1 VENGAFVMR
10 EAQSF
15 LTVPIKASVSS
26 QGQILSAD
34 PPVWRLHNLAGGN
47 DSSPIAVPALA
58 ALAATALRTKMR
70 IEKPVR
76 AADDENDIELWVTAT
91 PQNNRV
97 DLVITGWREVIS
109 PIEHSEKNESVDL
122 VNNSAN
128 EILIDPEQRLIRLP
142 TAFSPEF
149 VGQHFGAL
157 FVVESD
163 AAGKIPLIDAL
174 LERRAVSDVLIGV
187 IGTKSR
193 YLLDLIP
200 FSAADGRYLGH
211 AGQVIA
217 LIDAVA
223 TPTSNASRSEL
234 PMSRQLASVLKQPL
248 DRIVA
253 NAETIGSRIH
263 GPLRDNY
270 AEYAHDI
277 ANAARH
283 LAELVSDME
292 DLDAIDRT
300 DFSTARDKLEL
311 GDVARRVGGLL
322 ALKASD
328 HSISLMLQPDTE
340 KVPAIGEFRRVL
352 QIMLNLVGNAIRYAP
367 GGTVVTIGIEKQADC
382 AAISVSD
389 QGKGVPEEDR
399 ERVFEKFER
408 LGRSGDGGS
417 GLGLYISRRLARAM
431 KGELIVTEAP
441 GLCIA
446 DADDRFSGR
455 GQKSFHSIARPNP
468 LSAPAQ
474 TAL

>member
-1 VENGAFVMR
+1 MEIGTSVMR
-10 EAQSF
+10 EVQSF
-15 LTVPIKASVSS
+15 LTVPINASVSS
-26 QGQILSAD
+26 QGEILSAD
-34 PPVWRLHNLAGGN
+34 PPIWRLHNLAGGS

-58 ALAATALRTKMR
+58 ALAAAAARTKMR

-91 PQNNRV
+91 PQHDRV
-97 DLVITGWREVIS
+97 DLVITGWREVIN
-109 PIEHSEKNESVDL
+109 PIDHNDRNETVDL
-122 VNNSAN
+122 GNGVGT
-128 EILIDPEQRLIRLP
+128 EILIDPEQRLVRLP
-142 TAFSPEF
+142 AAFSPEF
-149 VGQHFGAL
+149 VGQHFGTL
-157 FVVESD
+157 FVVESEAD
-163 AAGKIPLIDAL
+163 GSIPLIDAL
-174 LERRAVSDVLIGV
+174 LERRAVTQVPIGV
-187 IGTKSR
+187 VGFDAR
-193 YLLDLIP
+193 YLLSLTP
-200 FSAADGRYLGH
+200 HSAPDGRYLGH
-211 AGQVIA
+211 VGEVTAVT
-217 LIDAVA
+217 DAA
-223 TPTSNASRSEL
+223 SNPTRQPLRSDL

-292 DLDAIDRT
+292 DLDAIDRV
-300 DFSTARDKLEL
+300 DFSTARDRLEL

-328 HSISLMLQPDTE
+328 HSISLVLPPETE
-340 KVPAIGEFRRVL
+340 KVPAVGEFRRVL

-367 GGTVVTIGIEKQADC
+367 GGSMVTIGIEKQADC

-389 QGKGVPEEDR
+389 QGQGVPEEDR

-431 KGELIVTEAP
+431 NGELIVTEAP
-441 GLCIA
+441 DGGACFRLTLP
-446 DADDRFSGR
+446 
-455 GQKSFHSIARPNP
+455 AR
-468 LSAPAQ
+468 
-474 TAL
+474 

>member
-1 VENGAFVMR
+1 VIR
-10 EAQSF
+10 ETQSF
-15 LTVPIKASVSS
+15 LTVPVKASVSKD
-26 QGQILSAD
+26 GMILAAD

-47 DSSPIAVPALA
+47 DDSPMAVPGLADLA
-58 ALAATALRTKMR
+58 ASALRTKMR

-76 AADDENDIELWVTAT
+76 AADDDADVELWVSAI
-91 PQNNRV
+91 PQNDRV
-97 DLVITGWREVIS
+97 DLVITGWREVSS
-109 PIEHSEKNESVDL
+109 PTGIGKNRESVELPSD
-122 VNNSAN
+122 SGH
-128 EILIDPEQRLIRLP
+128 EILIDPEQRLVRLP
-142 TAFSPEF
+142 AALPAELI
-149 VGQHFGAL
+149 GQHFGAL

-163 AAGKIPLIDAL
+163 ASGKILLIDAL
-174 LERRAVSDVLIGV
+174 LDRRAVEQAAVGVVNSDA
-187 IGTKSR
+187 R
-193 YLLDLIP
+193 YILNLAP
-200 FSAADGRYLGH
+200 HTASDGRYLGH
-211 AGQVIA
+211 VGQVTIA
-217 LIDAVA
+217 TAPVEIAKA
-223 TPTSNASRSEL
+223 HTSRSDL

-292 DLDAIDRT
+292 DLDAIDRA
-300 DFSTARDKLEL
+300 DFSTARDRLEL

-328 HSISLMLQPDTE
+328 HSISLVLPPETE

-352 QIMLNLVGNAIRYAP
+352 QVLLNLVGNAIRYAP
-367 GGTVVTIGIEKQADC
+367 GGSVVTIGIEKQADC
-382 AAISVSD
+382 AAITVTD
-389 QGKGVPEEDR
+389 QGKGVPDEDR

-431 KGELIVTEAP
+431 NGELIVTEAP
-441 GLCIA
+441 DGGAAFRLTLP
-446 DADDRFSGR
+446 
-455 GQKSFHSIARPNP
+455 AR
-468 LSAPAQ
+468 
-474 TAL
+474 